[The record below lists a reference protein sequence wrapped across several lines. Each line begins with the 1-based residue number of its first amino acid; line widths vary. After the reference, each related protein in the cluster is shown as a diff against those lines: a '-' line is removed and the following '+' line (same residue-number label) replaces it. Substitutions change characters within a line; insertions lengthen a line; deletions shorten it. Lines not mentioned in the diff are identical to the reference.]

1 MAAMCAATF
10 ILATVSVTGQAVTD
24 RFDYPA
30 STSIPNWS
38 TEFGADWGIRSGE
51 LLGDY
56 RFGWQFLVRDSI
68 QDVDCAVENT
78 VRYDAPSHLQFCG
91 TIARATLSNNVLRTY
106 MAKIQD
112 NYKYGSGSFNRA
124 YLYYYESPL
133 GMLRLSFAEV
143 AASTVVRTRLVLVDE
158 GGFVRVMGYWDV
170 NMDGVWDTRLTAFDK
185 ARFQVAGG
193 VGVNGFSQNLSDD
206 WKYWDAVLYE
216 RNAAPL
222 PGETLELVGRSQPGA
237 LYIAASSLLNT
248 GFPLDGKTVPLF
260 PDPLMVMSMN
270 VPEVF
275 QNFVG
280 VFDSSGDTVLK
291 IAIPSDSALVGVV
304 FYTAFVSL
312 TTTTPNRVLEVSN
325 DVQVRIGG

>member
-1 MAAMCAATF
+1 MFFATIVLAAVSAA
-10 ILATVSVTGQAVTD
+10 GQAVVD
-24 RFDYPA
+24 RFEYPA
-30 STSIPNWS
+30 SSSIPNWS
-38 TEFGADWGIRSGE
+38 TEFGADWKVTGSE
-51 LLGDY
+51 LQGDY
-56 RFGWQFLVRDSI
+56 RYGWQFLIRDSV

-78 VRYDAPSHLQFCG
+78 VRYDAPSHLQFSG
-91 TIARATLSNNVLRTY
+91 TIARATISNSVLRTY

-112 NYKYGSGSFNRA
+112 NYTYGSGSFNRA
-124 YLYYYESPL
+124 YLFYYESPL

-143 AASTVVRTRLVLVDE
+143 TRSTVVRTRLVLLDE
-158 GGFVRVMGYWDV
+158 GSLVRVMGYWDV
-170 NMDGVWDTRLTAFDK
+170 NMDGVWDTRLTAFSMANYK
-185 ARFQVAGG
+185 VPGG

-222 PGETLELVGRSQPGA
+222 PGEVLELVGRSRPQA

-270 VPEVF
+270 VPEIF

-280 VFDSSGDTVLK
+280 VFDSNGDTVLK
-291 IAIPSDSALVGVV
+291 IAIPSNSALVGVV
-304 FYTAFVSL
+304 FYTAFVTL
-312 TTTTPNRVLEVSN
+312 TTSTPNRVLEVSN